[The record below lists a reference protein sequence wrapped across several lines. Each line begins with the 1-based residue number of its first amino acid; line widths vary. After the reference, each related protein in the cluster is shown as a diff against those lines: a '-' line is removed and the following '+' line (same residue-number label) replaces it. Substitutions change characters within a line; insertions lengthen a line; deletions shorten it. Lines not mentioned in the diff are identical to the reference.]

1 MKKTIMTIGVLTA
14 ITPMLNADM
23 AFADNIGTESI
34 ESRTIVDSVA
44 RMSSTGKVVGVKS
57 NDYLNIRVQPSA
69 SAKIV
74 GKMKN
79 GATMSILGR
88 ASNGWY
94 KVNYNGVEGYSSNKY
109 ISTNVETNGSQ
120 PTPMSSKGKIN
131 VASGN
136 LNIRKSPTT
145 SSSVI
150 GKLRGGTI
158 VDILSKESNGWYYI
172 NASGQKGYVYGE
184 YVTLVNG
191 SSSSNQSGSTTN
203 TNNIGKI
210 ATVKA
215 SALNIRSGAGTNY
228 SVINKVYSG
237 NTVKILDASNGWY
250 KVSLTSGA
258 TGWCSG
264 DYLGN
269 FRDGSL
275 PSNNTGNTGNS
286 GTSNSQSQS
295 QKVQAI
301 INVAKSKLG
310 SPYVWGAEGPNSFDC
325 SGFTSYAFRN
335 GAGVTLPR
343 VSRDQAKV
351 GQYVSKANL
360 QPGDLVFFDNNFG
373 SNINHVGIYLGNNEM
388 IHCPKPGDVV
398 KITKINNNYYNNAYV
413 TARRVVK

>member
-1 MKKTIMTIGVLTA
+1 
-14 ITPMLNADM
+14 
-23 AFADNIGTESI
+23 
-34 ESRTIVDSVA
+34 
-44 RMSSTGKVVGVKS
+44 
-57 NDYLNIRVQPSA
+57 
-69 SAKIV
+69 
-74 GKMKN
+74 MKN
-79 GATMSILGR
+79 GTTMSIVGR

-94 KVNYNGVEGYSSNKY
+94 KVSYNGVEGYSSNRY
-109 ISTNVETNGSQ
+109 ISTNLEDNNSQ
-120 PTPMSSKGKIN
+120 STPMNSKGKVN

-136 LNIRKSPTT
+136 LNIRKNPTT

-172 NASGQKGYVYGE
+172 NASGKKGYVHGE

-191 SSSSNQSGSTTN
+191 NTSSNESNSTAN

-237 NTVKILDASNGWY
+237 NTVKIIDASNGWY

-275 PSNNTGNTGNS
+275 PSNNTGNSGNS
-286 GTSNSQSQS
+286 GTSTGQSQS

-351 GQYVSKANL
+351 GEYVSKANL

-398 KITKINNNYYNNAYV
+398 KIAKINSNYYNNAYV

>member
-1 MKKTIMTIGVLTA
+1 MKKTMMTIGVLTA
-14 ITPMLNADM
+14 ITPMLNADVV
-23 AFADNIGTESI
+23 FADNIGTEFV
-34 ESRTIVDSVA
+34 ESRAMIDSIT
-44 RMSSTGKVVGVKS
+44 RMSSTGKVIGVKS
-57 NDYLNIRVQPSA
+57 NDHLNIRVQPNANS
-69 SAKIV
+69 KIV

-79 GATMSILGR
+79 GTTMSIVGR

-94 KVNYNGVEGYSSNKY
+94 KVNYNGVEGYSSSRY
-109 ISTNVETNGSQ
+109 ISTNIENNDSQ
-120 PTPMSSKGKIN
+120 STPMNSKGKVN
-131 VASGN
+131 VTSGN

-145 SSSVI
+145 SSSVT

-172 NASGQKGYVYGE
+172 NANGTKGYVYGE

-191 SSSSNQSGSTTN
+191 NTSSNESNSTTN
-203 TNNIGKI
+203 TSNIGKI

-237 NTVKILDASNGWY
+237 NTVKILDANNGWY

-275 PSNNTGNTGNS
+275 PSNNTGNA
-286 GTSNSQSQS
+286 GTSTGQSQS

-335 GAGVTLPR
+335 GAGVRLPR

-351 GQYVSKANL
+351 GEYVSKANL

-398 KITKINNNYYNNAYV
+398 KIAKINSNYYNNAYV